1 MNKSREQM
9 SPWTPALRSLLIG
22 TGVGAISGVILLL
35 AAAAVMA
42 STGIPTGAVTPI
54 ALAVMS
60 LSALIGGFVT
70 ARLARE
76 RGLLWGAACGLL
88 MFLIVALAGLGVEH
102 TVQGIS
108 LFLKLA
114 LTVACGALGG
124 VLGVNIGRK

>member
-1 MNKSREQM
+1 MNKSKEQT
-9 SPWTPALRSLLIG
+9 SPWVPALRSLLIG
-22 TGVGAISGVILLL
+22 TGVGALLGVVLLL

-42 STGIPTGAVTPI
+42 STGIPTGAVAPI

-60 LSALIGGFVT
+60 LSALAGGFVT

-88 MFLIVALAGLGVEH
+88 IFLIVALAGLSVEH
-102 TVQGIS
+102 TVQGTS

-124 VLGVNIGRK
+124 VLGVNVGRK

>member
-1 MNKSREQM
+1 MNKSREQT
-9 SPWTPALRSLLIG
+9 SAWVPALRSILIG
-22 TGVGAISGVILLL
+22 TGVGVVLGVVLLL

-60 LSALIGGFVT
+60 LSALAGGFVT

-76 RGLLWGAACGLL
+76 RGLLWGAVCGLL
-88 MFLIVALAGLGVEH
+88 MFLIVALAGLSVEH
-102 TVQGIS
+102 TVQGTS

-114 LTVACGALGG
+114 LTVACGAFGG
-124 VLGVNIGRK
+124 VLGVNVGRK